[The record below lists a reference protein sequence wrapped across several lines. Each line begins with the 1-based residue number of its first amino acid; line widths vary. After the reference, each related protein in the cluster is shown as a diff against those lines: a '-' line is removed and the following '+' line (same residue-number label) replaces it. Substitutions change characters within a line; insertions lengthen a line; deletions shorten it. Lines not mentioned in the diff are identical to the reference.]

1 MADVWLP
8 YHVKQEGALRIM
20 ENLGTTNVILTV
32 IAVISVVQFLLILA
46 GAFWASRRV
55 TRLIDDLHMIAART
69 ERAGLEVERAA
80 KSAQEILNMVGFE
93 VDRATKG
100 VRVALDLV
108 EGVYHHASAI
118 GAGLRAGFQEMT
130 SRKDERDPA
139 EGPPRDATP

>member
-1 MADVWLP
+1 MAYGLLP
-8 YHVKQEGALRIM
+8 YYVDKEGASRTM
-20 ENLGTTNVILTV
+20 QTLGTTNVILTV

-55 TRLIDDLHMIAART
+55 SRLMDDLHVIAART

-130 SRKDERDPA
+130 SRKGERDPV